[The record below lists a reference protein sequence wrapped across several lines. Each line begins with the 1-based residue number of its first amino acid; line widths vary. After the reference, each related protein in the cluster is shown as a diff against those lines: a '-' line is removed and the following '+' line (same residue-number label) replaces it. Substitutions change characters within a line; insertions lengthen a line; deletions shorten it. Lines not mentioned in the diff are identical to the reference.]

1 LNFPCCSL
9 RYLQKQLDLC
19 LVCSK
24 CSVRDNETTYQCREV
39 EHKCM
44 HEILLARDKSKK
56 SKAWRK
62 VGRRPG
68 FPNPARYEV
77 CRYYVVGA
85 GCHRHK
91 NHCTFAWSRE
101 EAAVW
106 NFERQHQ
113 LERRV
118 LKALVLSAQATGC
131 PGGPLSLGAPS
142 TAGEILSE
150 FGGQFQEICWLC
162 FCQSPPRISLEGL
175 ARVCEV
181 HWTWKALLVHV
192 VADSSLKKQYVPIR
206 PCPELLP
213 RLDYCRFVSRNA
225 PCKHGLQRCCYAHSE
240 VEMAV
245 WEAER
250 RHELAR
256 ADLLLAAA
264 PGGKSSECLS
274 QLCPPPQAQ
283 FYCRVCLVTFSSQES
298 FENHCS
304 SAEHAYMLSAD
315 ALVQWTHRPDGLGE
329 HCTQAHSTA
338 ELEEWIQR
346 VKVARKNKKSAKED
360 GLLAYQDRLI
370 AEYQESCNEVF
381 VLSEQVDGV
390 TVTCKQPLRLQSE
403 NRKTKYKWSFK
414 VHSQLPL
421 CHVALLKRDPGA
433 TFFLAGDGLP
443 RGLTYLRG
451 ERFPVASPSTRAVEV
466 CMECCTFGVYDQ
478 WVVFDFGTRP
488 VLVRK
493 IQAKIG
499 CRETPR
505 HVPALPGASCL
516 VDFERWHSGNRVIV
530 PCVQR
535 TGDSLDLLAKYKAPA
550 LSLGFQPGG
559 AAPVPI
565 TRLNYRE
572 RMHDFLFR
580 EEEAEQNLITKLNL
594 QVTITPS
601 PMLQTLS
608 RGMQFALPGDL
619 YAEVPT
625 PFALT
630 PDTNEGYLLNRSVTT
645 AFLAPVPPT
654 DNRVFEVK
662 VEKKVTTEK
671 SLWLS
676 IPQRCCQELG
686 LRAGVS
692 RLVQIQFQIDQL
704 QFRHWHHAVDCLL
717 DERLVLPDVATCSIP
732 HSPRPHL
739 FGNAKQKLAVSFI
752 TGQATGP
759 RQVPPLLIYG
769 PFGTGKTFTLA
780 MATLEI
786 LQQPNT
792 RVLICTHTNSAADI
806 YIREYFHEYV
816 VSGHPGAVP
825 LCIKYMER
833 PVGTTDPI
841 TQMYCCLAKDQSVFR
856 HPTPAEIDRHRI
868 IITTSM
874 LSRDLRVPPGYFTHI
889 LIDEAAQMLE
899 CEALIPLSYATLE
912 TRVVLAGDHMQ
923 ITPKLF
929 CLGGEQSADHTLL
942 NRLFQYYQKEKHEV
956 AKKSRIIFN
965 ENYRSTAGIIEFVS
979 QHFYVGKGNAIQAS
993 GNIPAHPEIYP
1004 LMFCHVSGC
1013 TERHMSSTSW
1023 YNTSEITQVIEKV
1036 KEMCQKWPD
1045 EWGPREPKSICVVSY
1060 GIQVQ
1065 VIRQELR
1072 KQQLG
1077 EVMVENYENLPGREF
1092 RVIIISTVHTKESLL
1107 GCASR
1112 NLEFFNEA
1120 RVLNTV
1126 MTRAQSQVVA
1136 VGDAVALCSYGQCSK
1151 LWKRFIQECIEK
1163 RSVSPETLTLAQIK
1177 QVVSDKESWARRG
1190 ARQVEDEDEEEE
1202 DSDTD
1207 SWASEADLNAGDPIL
1222 QELLDESKNA
1232 LVTVSEEGLLN
1243 VRAAAPAAPSA
1254 GTEYI
1259 SYPARTMQEYLHM
1272 HPNLYK
1278 RCELVKEGFDKAVAF
1293 TLDDSPPLSIQIKGR
1308 VNCGMA
1314 FTGDEVLV
1322 WLQAG
1327 GGAARPQ
1334 GKVVGVLKEAERERV
1349 FACMMDEFDP
1359 RVMIP
1364 IDPSVTKIYVP
1375 GLRGKPKVVPIR
1387 RRVRDTYQVVSCER
1401 ITQEMR
1407 RSRLF
1412 CVQVI
1417 SWREGFY
1424 YPLGI
1429 ITEILPMAFTLE
1441 EGLKILS
1448 LEYNLPKQY
1457 PSPVTKELAK
1467 CASLQ
1472 PNLSKGKVRDCRG
1485 YLTFTVDPQ
1494 GSRDLDDAISVQDL
1508 GDHYEIGIHIADVAA
1523 VVHKDSALDK
1533 EARKRGATYYTPG
1546 KQPLGMLPPRLS
1558 QDLCSLLPQKD
1569 RRVIS
1574 LFVTIEKAGD
1584 QVMKGVF
1591 AASTIRSDRQ
1601 LTYEEAEGIIR
1612 SRRRGEAM
1620 PLCFDTVEDCVA
1632 VAYRFSRVHRKFRL
1646 QEDCYYDQLDED
1658 CSLGQQGSHR
1668 MVQEFMIM
1676 FNSFVAEL
1684 LTSKADTKS
1693 VAPLRCQLEPNPQ
1706 QMAHMKSKYGHMIPL
1721 SLHLSHHL
1729 GRLPAARAPAQAAEF
1744 SLLTPLWQHLQSAAR
1759 ARDFPTMLDL
1769 IATDDIHPCM
1779 APVVLEFRKLLSR
1792 SYFSRS
1798 NSTAQS
1804 KAGHYSLHVDS
1815 YTWASSP
1822 IRRYLDLVVQRQLH
1836 AVLFK
1841 EPVLYSAD
1849 DIEFLCHDFNRKN
1862 LQAQAYEK
1870 RAHSLQMATQLR
1882 SQVLQKVA
1890 FVVSVEAA
1898 SRHFRALFP
1907 LNKDSLPDP
1916 QLLNYRSLQLAE
1928 QPTFFPEQGSVRLTW
1943 RRRMYSVATS
1953 KNRSLQPGPLRAQ
1966 DVTLFSARAWQDVLT
1981 AVQEE
1986 DFDRV
1991 TALLQEAQGWPLR
2004 PVGRVGWSKCS
2015 HYMELGVE
2023 LSAGNVLR
2031 LQLTTHVHRGF
2042 LVPFVQLWS
2051 VAPGFDVCL
2060 EHTEKPID
2068 CFSAYATQASK
2079 DSYASP
2085 EDYARVW
2092 QPLSAMESASCAVAE
2107 NDSIILHDVK
2117 ITWAQK
2123 RTCRGQRQGSFCL
2136 PYDFLKECAIEVD
2149 FSNCYLC
2156 VRLAGLQLGGLPRPE
2171 DALSQ
2176 RLQDLRLSGET
2187 AADGKLVI
2195 DPATYTWVAHGLT
2208 EDSSADGKSD
2218 RKGQETVNFYVHFL
2232 SMDEVSAEISQDNAR
2247 FTVELIP
2254 KMLPDVRKEM
2264 AIGKLKYSSDL
2275 AKSIALGHETPER
2288 GRHRPPQDLSVQG
2301 KDIVWGFSPCL
2312 CWPSAAGW
2320 DGCLESRCEV
2330 FFVFNVP
2337 VINSKLL
2344 VQKTFDLPGSCRK
2357 LNQSQNS
2364 AIQAALRKSFTLIQG
2379 PPGTGKTVVGTH
2391 IVYWFH
2397 KLNQETLEKEAP
2409 LKDEEKSRKCIL
2421 YCGPSNKSVD
2431 VVAEMLLKMRP
2442 DPKPLRVYGEAVE
2455 SMDYPYPG
2463 STRLFSRKALRDTK
2477 SKPEL
2482 RHITLHHRIR
2492 EPPNPQAS
2500 KIREFD
2506 VRFRK
2511 GEQVTDEEL
2520 RRYKGLL
2527 SSGRTYELKSH
2538 DVILC
2543 TCSAASASSLVEVLN
2558 VRQILIDECAM
2569 STEPETL
2576 IPLVSYKRADK
2587 VVLLGDH
2594 KQLRPVVNNDFCK
2607 TLGLETSLFERY
2619 QSQALMLDTQY
2630 RMHADICKFPS
2641 QEFYKGRLKT
2651 CPTLHRQPSILF
2663 HRNKACCPVIFGH
2676 IEGKEQSLMVST
2688 EEGNEN
2694 SRANLEEVEQAVRIA
2709 KQLTLDGSIKPQSI
2723 AVLSPYNAQ
2732 VSEINKRLTREGIR
2746 DITVCSI
2753 MKSQGS
2759 EWKYVILSTVR
2770 SRSQSEIERKPTKSW
2785 QKKFLGFVTDPN
2797 QVNVGLTRA
2806 QEGLCIIG
2814 EYGLGPITQ
2823 KCQKVGRFMAD
2834 VRGSSPAEVCSCRT
2848 AGVAKGCWVSSP
2860 APGSSCTAP
2869 EAEGYC
2875 HGDISISTTPC
2886 HFFKAV
2892 CGLLAAQ
2899 W

>member
-1 LNFPCCSL
+1 MWTAGPRLPASLGPHGSLLTLLSPPHFAGPCGTMPATNGFVATPL
-9 RYLQKQLDLC
+9 ANLQKQLDLR

-68 FPNPARYEV
+68 FPNPVRYEV

-85 GCHRHK
+85 GCQRHK

-131 PGGPLSLGAPS
+131 PDGPLSLGAPS

-150 FGGQFQEICWLC
+150 FGGEFQEICWLC
-162 FCQSPPRISLEGL
+162 FCQSPPQISLEGP
-175 ARVCEV
+175 AQVCEV
-181 HWTWKALLVHV
+181 HRTWEALLVHV

-225 PCKHGLQRCCYAHSE
+225 PCKYRLQWCRYAHSE

-250 RHELAR
+250 RHKLVR
-256 ADLLLAAA
+256 ADLLLPAA
-264 PGGKSSECLS
+264 PSGKSSECLS
-274 QLCPPPQAQ
+274 QLRSQPQLQ

-304 SAEHAYMLSAD
+304 SVEHAQMLSAD
-315 ALVQWTHRPDGLGE
+315 ALVQWTYRTPPYKLTKFTLCSRADICELGE

-346 VKVARKNKKSAKED
+346 AKVAKKNKKSAKED

-403 NRKTKYKWSFK
+403 NRKAKYKWSFK

-421 CHVALLKRDPGA
+421 QHVALLKRDPGA

-451 ERFPVASPSTRAVEV
+451 ERFPVVSPSTRVVEV

-499 CRETPR
+499 RRETPR
-505 HVPALPGASCL
+505 HIPALPEASCM

-530 PCVQR
+530 PCMQR
-535 TGDSLDLLAKYKAPA
+535 TGDDLDLLAKYKAPV

-559 AAPVPI
+559 TAPVPV

-580 EEEAEQNLITKLNL
+580 EEEAEQTLITKLNL

-608 RGMQFALPGDL
+608 VGMQFALPGDL

-630 PDTNEGYLLNRSVTT
+630 PDTDEGYLLNRSVTT

-662 VEKKVTTEK
+662 VEKKVTMEK

-676 IPQRCCQELG
+676 IPQRCCRELG
-686 LRAGVS
+686 LQAGVS

-704 QFRHWHHAVDCLL
+704 QFRCWHRAVDCLL
-717 DERLVLPDVATCSIP
+717 DERLVLPDVAACSIP

-739 FGNAKQKLAVSFI
+739 LGNAKQKLAVSFI

-759 RQVPPLLIYG
+759 RLVPPLLIYG

-825 LCIKYMER
+825 LRIKYTDR
-833 PVGTTDPI
+833 PIGTTDPI
-841 TQMYCCLAKDQSVFR
+841 TQKYCCLTKDQNVFR
-856 HPTPAEIDRHRI
+856 HPTPEEINRHRI

-874 LSRDLRVPPGYFTHI
+874 LSQNLRVPPGYFTHI

-912 TRVVLAGDHMQ
+912 TRIVLAGDHMQ

-1013 TERHMSSTSW
+1013 TERDMSMTSW
-1023 YNTSEITQVIEKV
+1023 YNTSEIMQVTEKV
-1036 KEMCQKWPD
+1036 KEMYQKWPD
-1045 EWGPREPKSICVVSY
+1045 EWGPRELKSICVVSY
-1060 GIQVQ
+1060 GMQVQ

-1072 KQQLG
+1072 KKQLG
-1077 EVMVENYENLPGREF
+1077 AVMVENYENLPGREF

-1107 GCASR
+1107 GCTSR

-1120 RVLNTV
+1120 RVLNTI

-1163 RSVSPETLTLAQIK
+1163 GSVSPETLTLAQIK
-1177 QVVSDKESWARRG
+1177 QAVSDKESWARRS
-1190 ARQVEDEDEEEE
+1190 ARQVEEEE

-1207 SWASEADLNAGDPIL
+1207 SWASEADLNADDPVL

-1243 VRAAAPAAPSA
+1243 VRAAAPAAPI
-1254 GTEYI
+1254 GRVEYI

-1272 HPNLYK
+1272 HPKLYK
-1278 RCELVKEGFDKAVAF
+1278 RCELVKEGFDRAVAF

-1322 WLQAG
+1322 WLQDE
-1327 GGAARPQ
+1327 GATARPH

-1349 FACMMDEFDP
+1349 FVCMMDEFDP

-1364 IDPSVTKIYVP
+1364 IDQSVTKIFVP
-1375 GLRGKPKVVPIR
+1375 GLKGKPKVVPIR
-1387 RRVRDTYQVVSCER
+1387 RRVKDTYQVVSCEK
-1401 ITQEMR
+1401 ISPEMR

-1429 ITEILPMAFTLE
+1429 ITEILPAAFALE

-1467 CASLQ
+1467 CTSL
-1472 PNLSKGKVRDCRG
+1472 PSTLSKGKVRDCRG

-1494 GSRDLDDAISVQDL
+1494 GARDLDDAISIQNL

-1523 VVHKDSALDK
+1523 FVHKGSALDT

-1574 LFVTIEKAGD
+1574 LFVTIKKVGD

-1591 AASTIRSDRQ
+1591 AVSTIRSDRQ
-1601 LTYEEAEGIIR
+1601 LTYEEAEGIIK
-1612 SRRRGEAM
+1612 SRHHGEATA
-1620 PLCFDTVEDCVA
+1620 LCFDTVEDCVA

-1646 QEDCYYDQLDED
+1646 QEDCYYDQLDEE
-1658 CSLGQQGSHR
+1658 SSPGHRGSHQ
-1668 MVQEFMIM
+1668 MIQEFMIM
-1676 FNSFVAEL
+1676 FNSFVAEF

-1693 VAPLRCQLEPNPQ
+1693 VTPLRCQMEPNPQ
-1706 QMAHMKSKYGHMIPL
+1706 QMAHIRNKYSHMIPL
-1721 SLHLSHHL
+1721 SIHLSHHL
-1729 GRLPAARAPAQAAEF
+1729 GKLPAAPAPAQAVEF
-1744 SLLTPLWQHLQSAAR
+1744 SLLTPLWQHLQAAAR
-1759 ARDFPTMLDL
+1759 AHDFHKMLDL
-1769 IATDDIHPCM
+1769 IATDDIHPHM

-1822 IRRYLDLVVQRQLH
+1822 IRRYLDLVVQRHLH

-1841 EPVLYSAD
+1841 EPVSYSME
-1849 DIEFLCHDFNRKN
+1849 DIEFLCHDFSRKN
-1862 LQAQAYEK
+1862 LWAQAYEK
-1870 RAHSLQMATQLR
+1870 RVRSLQMATQLR

-1890 FVVSVEAA
+1890 FVVSVEAT
-1898 SRHFRALFP
+1898 SRYFRALFP
-1907 LNKDSLPDP
+1907 LNKESLPDL
-1916 QLLNYRSLQLAE
+1916 QLLNYRALQLAE
-1928 QPTFFPEQGSVRLTW
+1928 QPTFIPQRGSMLLKW
-1943 RRRMYSVATS
+1943 RRRMYSVTTG
-1953 KNRSLQPGPLRAQ
+1953 KNHSLQPGPLHDQ
-1966 DVTLFSARAWQDVLT
+1966 DVTLFSPRAWQDVLR

-1986 DFDRV
+1986 DFDSV
-1991 TALLQEAQGWPLR
+1991 IALLQKGQGR
-2004 PVGRVGWSKCS
+2004 YQQQVGRISRSDCS
-2015 HYMELGVE
+2015 HYVELCVE
-2023 LSAGNVLR
+2023 LSTGNALR

-2079 DSYASP
+2079 DSYTSP

-2107 NDSIILHDVK
+2107 NDSIILHNVK

-2123 RTCRGQRQGSFCL
+2123 RTRKGQLQGSFCL
-2136 PYDFLKECAIEVD
+2136 PQDFLNECGIEVD

-2156 VRLAGLQLGGLPRPE
+2156 IRLGGLQLGGLPHPK
-2171 DALSQ
+2171 DALSH
-2176 RLQDLRLSGET
+2176 RLEDLHLSSET

-2208 EDSSADGKSD
+2208 EDSSADTNGKSD
-2218 RKGQETVNFYVHFL
+2218 RKTQETVNFYVHFL
-2232 SMDEVSAEISQDNAR
+2232 AMEEVSAEISQDSAR

-2254 KMLPDVRKEM
+2254 KMLPDSRKEA
-2264 AIGKLKYSSDL
+2264 AIEKLKHSPAL
-2275 AKSIALGHETPER
+2275 AKSIALGQETPE
-2288 GRHRPPQDLSVQG
+2288 
-2301 KDIVWGFSPCL
+2301 K
-2312 CWPSAAGW
+2312 
-2320 DGCLESRCEV
+2320 
-2330 FFVFNVP
+2330 
-2337 VINSKLL
+2337 VIKSKLL
-2344 VQKTFDLPGSCRK
+2344 VQKAFDLPGSSRK
-2357 LNQSQNS
+2357 LNQSQN
-2364 AIQAALRKSFTLIQG
+2364 AAVQEALRKSFTLIQG

-2397 KLNQETLEKEAP
+2397 KLNQETPEETS
-2409 LKDEEKSRKCIL
+2409 LKDAEKMKKCIL

-2442 DPKPLRVYGEAVE
+2442 DLKPLRVYGDTVE

-2463 STRLFSRKALRDTK
+2463 STRYFSRKALRDTK

-2482 RHITLHHRIR
+2482 RDITVHHRIR
-2492 EPPNPQAS
+2492 EPTNPHAP
-2500 KIREFD
+2500 KIHEFD
-2506 VRFRK
+2506 ARFRK
-2511 GEQVTDEEL
+2511 GEQVVEEEL
-2520 RRYKGLL
+2520 KRYKSLL
-2527 SSGRTYELKSH
+2527 LLARVYEFKRH

-2543 TCSAASASSLVEVLN
+2543 TCSAASAPSLVEFLN
-2558 VRQILIDECAM
+2558 VKQILIDECAM

-2576 IPLVSYKRADK
+2576 IPLVSHKRADK

-2607 TLGLETSLFERY
+2607 TLGMETSLFERY

-2641 QEFYKGRLKT
+2641 QEFYKGKLKT
-2651 CPTLHRQPSILF
+2651 CPTLHRQPSVLF
-2663 HRNKACCPVIFGH
+2663 HKSKVCCPVIFGH
-2676 IEGKEQSLMVST
+2676 IEGKEQSLVVST

-2723 AVLSPYNAQ
+2723 AILSPYNAQ
-2732 VSEINKRLTREGIR
+2732 VSEINKRLAREGIR
-2746 DITVCSI
+2746 DMTVCSI

-2759 EWKYVILSTVR
+2759 EWRYVILSTVR
-2770 SRSQSEIERKPTKSW
+2770 SRPRSEIDWKSTKSW

-2797 QVNVGLTRA
+2797 QINVGLTRA

-2814 EYGLGPITQ
+2814 NRYLLECNPLWRRLLEHYRQHACYTTAQGIYVQQ
-2823 KCQKVGRFMAD
+2823 KSALRQ
-2834 VRGSSPAEVCSCRT
+2834 
-2848 AGVAKGCWVSSP
+2848 
-2860 APGSSCTAP
+2860 
-2869 EAEGYC
+2869 
-2875 HGDISISTTPC
+2875 
-2886 HFFKAV
+2886 
-2892 CGLLAAQ
+2892 
-2899 W
+2899 